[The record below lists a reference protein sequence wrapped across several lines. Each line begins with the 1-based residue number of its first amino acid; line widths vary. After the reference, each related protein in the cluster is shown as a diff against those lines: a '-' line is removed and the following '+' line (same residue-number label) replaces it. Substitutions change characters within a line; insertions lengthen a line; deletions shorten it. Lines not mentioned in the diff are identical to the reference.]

1 MQKHPELFDRAII
14 MNCPHAR
21 LVQSML
27 CIAHAAVNILF
38 SVECYAVR

>member
-1 MQKHPELFDRAII
+1 MQRHPELFDRAII

-27 CIAHAAVNILF
+27 CAACTVVNILF
-38 SVECYAVR
+38 LVECYAVR